1 MNISELERFP
11 CLVLQYEWSLATQI
25 FKNENKFVLSKKVVY
40 QKNDLFRVGVKTTFC
55 PKPHDHYSTQ
65 KPDAT
70 FFLLATNLKKM
81 GLKIKTVFLTCEDD
95 QKNNIGR
102 EKREMMDH
110 KIINGK
116 TADKKI
122 EATQLFTVPLNRVI
136 FHFIPELQ
144 SATNLVHLAFTVYLI
159 GITDDNFRV
168 QQIDGLLS
176 QQLWST
182 LTNQQGG
189 TDFKLIAKDGKVLN
203 VHKFILAARSP
214 VFANLFNHEEIE
226 ESHYIDCTEDEMTQ
240 LVKFIYTGELEGIVG
255 VELMQLAAKYQMT
268 TLEKLYQTI
277 SEDVSMDQ
285 MSMIALYLETGTHV
299 QLHKVENE

>member
-1 MNISELERFP
+1 
-11 CLVLQYEWSLATQI
+11 
-25 FKNENKFVLSKKVVY
+25 
-40 QKNDLFRVGVKTTFC
+40 
-55 PKPHDHYSTQ
+55 
-65 KPDAT
+65 
-70 FFLLATNLKKM
+70 M

-95 QKNNIGR
+95 QRNNIGR
-102 EKREMMDH
+102 EEREMMDH